1 VNVRRTARPLVAA
14 TFISS
19 LCASGAALGQQVGA
33 DVGPYDPIGVRAG
46 QFFIFPTLGVFG
58 VYNDNVFATNE
69 DEEGDFIFNLQ
80 PQVAAESNFSRHA
93 LNLRVGS
100 DLAFHA
106 TESDENYEDFFGAA
120 DGRLDITRNSILTA
134 GVNGGRFH
142 EGRDDPEDVAPA
154 DELTM
159 IWRYGG
165 QLSFLQLFNRFNV
178 RVTGRA
184 QSNDYSDPGDVDNDD
199 RDYYTYGGALR
210 LGYFISPRI
219 NLFTQGA
226 YDFERRFETPDDQ
239 GFDRDNDTWTASV
252 GAEVDLTELL
262 VGEFSFGFVQE
273 RPKDDAFDTQN
284 GFAYGVDLTWLPTL
298 LTTVTLGGN
307 GGFEPTTT
315 DDAEARFRNTVALG
329 VDHELLR
336 NVLIGAEV
344 AYLRDDFDGISRTDN
359 TFEAGASASYLIN
372 RNLSIDAGYRFTDRR
387 SDVDTEEFTRNVF
400 RLGVTGRL

>member
-1 VNVRRTARPLVAA
+1 MNARRTVRPLVAL
-14 TFISS
+14 T
-19 LCASGAALGQQVGA
+19 LVVTLGASGAALGQDVGA

-46 QFFIFPTLGVFG
+46 QFFIFPTFGVFG
-58 VYNDNVFATNE
+58 VYDDNVFAT
-69 DEEGDFIFNLQ
+69 DDDTKSDFIFNLQ
-80 PQVAAESNFSRHA
+80 PQVAVQSNFSRHA
-93 LNLRVGS
+93 LNVRIGS
-100 DLAFHA
+100 DVAFYVQ
-106 TESDENYEDFFGAA
+106 ENNQDYQDFFGVV
-120 DGRLDITRNSILTA
+120 DGRLDITRNSILS
-134 GVNGGRFH
+134 GSVNGGRFH
-142 EGRDDPEDVAPA
+142 EAPDDPEDEDPE
-154 DELTM
+154 ELTE

-184 QSNDYSDPGDVDNDD
+184 QSNDYSNPGDVDNDD
-199 RDYYTYGGALR
+199 RDEYTYGGALR

-226 YDFERRFETPDDQ
+226 YDFNRRYDTPDDQ

-273 RPKDDAFDTQN
+273 RPKEDAFDTQN

-315 DDAEARFRNTVALG
+315 DDAEARFRNSVALG

-344 AYLRDDFDGISRTDN
+344 AYIRDDFDGISRTDN

-372 RNLSIDAGYRFTDRR
+372 RNVSIDAGYRYTDRR
-387 SDVDTEEFTRNVF
+387 SDVDTEEFTRNVV